1 MLCSGGLSGL
11 GGLMFGGGDLTAHG
25 AVDGEE
31 RGTFVSFFCVFITA
45 NTCFVYKLIVFFNQ
59 SIFYLKTFSCRI
71 MYINYLLNVIFVET
85 MLVPIIFCVS
95 RITNWTNLSLSP
107 SVFLSVCFQ
116 YNLSPPISGEAP
128 KSHSLE
134 RKQQEP
140 IVLTKWRHS
149 TYVLDI
155 SDKVCVYVVKHKQIF
170 FSTTRAQNN
179 LHSSF
184 FFVQYMSS

>member
-1 MLCSGGLSGL
+1 M
-11 GGLMFGGGDLTAHG
+11 
-25 AVDGEE
+25 
-31 RGTFVSFFCVFITA
+31 I
-45 NTCFVYKLIVFFNQ
+45 N
-59 SIFYLKTFSCRI
+59 
-71 MYINYLLNVIFVET
+71 INYLLNVIFVVT
-85 MLVPIIFCVS
+85 LLVPIIFCVS
-95 RITNWTNLSLSP
+95 RITNWTKLSLSP
-107 SVFLSVCFQ
+107 SLILPVCSQ

-140 IVLTKWRHS
+140 ILLTKWRHS

-179 LHSSF
+179 LHNTVF
-184 FFVQYMSS
+184 CVCNVYEYIQYHSKVWGRHMLLKEVSCS